1 MNLGNNFDSLSSQKK
16 LKMLKAVIFDMDGVI
31 INSEPLHHKAYHKM
45 FEEVNINVSDS
56 LYESCTGQST
66 LNVCK
71 HVKDTFNLKETPE
84 TLVAIKRKHYE
95 YIFENDKTFN
105 LIDGVLNLIKDYH
118 ANGLT
123 LVLASSASMP
133 SINRIFNRFDLNK
146 YFKAKLSGADLKA
159 SKPHPEIFIKAAE
172 ASGFSP
178 EECIVIED
186 STNGITAANAANIF
200 CVGFD
205 SVHSKNQDYTNANL
219 KIKDFKEIYYNKVK
233 SLL

>member
-1 MNLGNNFDSLSSQKK
+1 
-16 LKMLKAVIFDMDGVI
+16 MLKAVIFDMDGVI
-31 INSEPLHHKAYHKM
+31 INSETLHHKAYHKM
-45 FEEVNINVSDS
+45 FEEVNIKVSDA

-71 HVKDTFNLKETPE
+71 YVKDTFKLKETPE

-95 YIFENDKTFN
+95 YIFENDKTFD

-118 ANGLT
+118 ANDLT

-133 SINRIFNRFDLNK
+133 SIDRIFNRFDLNK

-172 ASGFSP
+172 ASGFNT

-186 STNGITAANAANIF
+186 STNGIAAANAANIF

-205 SVHSKNQDYTNANL
+205 SEHSKNQDYTNADL
-219 KIKDFKEIYYNKVK
+219 KIGDFKEVYYNKIK
-233 SLL
+233 TLL